1 MSAAPVM
8 REVPTY
14 LTVREA
20 AGYLRVSEG
29 WLYKQA
35 ETRSIPCVRIAG
47 RRSIRFRREDLDRWM
62 KSHLDQKPEK
72 AG

>member
-1 MSAAPVM
+1 
-8 REVPTY
+8 
-14 LTVREA
+14 
-20 AGYLRVSEG
+20 
-29 WLYKQA
+29 
-35 ETRSIPCVRIAG
+35 VRIAG